1 MPTFRGFWLKHSYNF
16 YRSECVI
23 ISYDILIIIQ
33 IYIFCNP
40 FYKTLHIFSQK
51 CKPIIFSITKTPI
64 KTTIFR
70 AFSPIFVIY
79 YPQFS
84 LHSFTPQLF
93 YPLSTFSDQVLLSRN
108 NSKYLSTSSLTLP
121 IILKSFLTLQINIP
135 PAPRLSQS
143 NSSFPLYIKS

>member
-1 MPTFRGFWLKHSYNF
+1 MKHSYNF

-40 FYKTLHIFSQK
+40 FYKTLHIFLQK
-51 CKPIIFSITKTPI
+51 CKPIIFIITKTPI

-79 YPQFS
+79 YPLFS

-93 YPLSTFSDQVLLSRN
+93 YPQSTFSDQVLLSRN

-121 IILKSFLTLQINIP
+121 IILKSLLTLQINIP
-135 PAPRLSQS
+135 PAPRLTQS

>member
-1 MPTFRGFWLKHSYNF
+1 MKHSYNF

-70 AFSPIFVIY
+70 ALSPIFVIY

-84 LHSFTPQLF
+84 LHSFTSQLF

-135 PAPRLSQS
+135 PAPRLTQS